1 MTKRSEPE
9 TIFAPLRSVQLPDAV
24 KAHMRAELSA
34 YADLHAVSP
43 RVALQRSPFSY
54 WAPLS
59 RVFTVLLLMVGVV
72 GGSAYASSDALPGD
86 PLYAVKLR
94 IAEPVQTALIPTKE
108 GKASWH
114 AVLAERRLEEA
125 TKLAVAGKLDASIEG
140 TITENFALQVE
151 RSLAVSDEIREGG
164 NAEVALMVRS
174 DLEARITAHEEIV
187 ERVASHIAQKGDETS
202 GVARLLASVGERRE
216 AIASAR
222 VGDEVVLA
230 RADTKGSARIP
241 EVAEV
246 SSRAAVMMM
255 ASDNVPTEAISNAR
269 ESREQEVSAILM
281 KHASFLSELSTIP
294 ASTTASTTATS
305 TATTTIE
312 SEIPTEE

>member
-9 TIFAPLRSVQLPDAV
+9 TIFAPLRSVQLSDTT

-34 YADLHAVSP
+34 YADLHAVTP
-43 RVALQRSPFSY
+43 RVVAMRSPFSY

-59 RVFTVLLLMVGVV
+59 RAFAALLLMVGVV
-72 GGSAYASSDALPGD
+72 GGSAYASSDALPGE
-86 PLYAVKLR
+86 PLYSIKLH
-94 IAEPVQTALIPTKE
+94 ISEPVQTALIPTKE

-151 RSLAVSDEIREGG
+151 RSLAVSNEIRESG
-164 NAEVALMVRS
+164 NAKVALMVRS

-187 ERVASHIAQKGDETS
+187 ERVASHIALKGDETS

-216 AIASAR
+216 SIASAR
-222 VGDEVVLA
+222 VEDEVVLA
-230 RADTKGSARIP
+230 RADIKASARIP
-241 EVAEV
+241 EVVEV
-246 SSRAAVMMM
+246 SSRAAVMM
-255 ASDNVPTEAISNAR
+255 SDSVPDEAINNAR

-281 KHASFLSELSTIP
+281 KHATFLSELSTVP

-305 TATTTIE
+305 TATTTLE
-312 SEIPTEE
+312 ADIPVED